1 VIRLGLRLTLSG
13 GREAVT
19 RLALVAAAVA
29 LGVGL
34 LLVTL
39 AGVNAV
45 NAQNGRYA
53 WLNTGAQ
60 SKVEGAGRADPL
72 WWLLTADTFRG
83 EQIGRVDVA
92 ATGATS
98 PVPPGITR
106 LPGPGEYY
114 ASPALAALIRST
126 PAAQLADRFGGR
138 LIGTIGDAALPA
150 PNTLLAIVGHTPTQ
164 LSQVPGAT
172 EATRIAGVAPNSCS
186 GANQCV
192 GVGVNAS
199 GMDLILSVVALA
211 LLFPVLMFIATA
223 TRLSTARR
231 ELRFAGMRLA
241 GATPRQVSQLAAVES
256 SVAALAGVAAGFGLF
271 FLLRVPLAGIPF
283 TGAPFFPGDLSLSLP
298 DVLVVAIGVP
308 VAAMVA
314 ARLALRRVHISPLGV
329 TRRVTPSAPRAWR
342 IIPLLL
348 GIAELFY
355 YLDRRPPTTPG
366 QIEAYL
372 PGFLL
377 IMAGLIIIGP
387 WLTMAGAR
395 LMARRTS
402 RPATLIAARRLAD
415 NPKAGFR
422 AVSGLVLALFV
433 TTVAVAAITTDNA
446 NAYVSFSGPALTS
459 TLADQFTDSPAGLPQ
474 LGKLAAPAAVA
485 AELTSVPG
493 VTGVVL
499 VHASQSG
506 IELDQADVGNGWQ
519 VAMGPDTS
527 KFPDGWRGNPP
538 PGVVPSWLTSIPA
551 GLVTCAELARVPAL
565 GSCPAGAG
573 VVAVPA
579 GGLVDGTMRGVL
591 WPAVALSPQPLVNTA
606 IQAIAVATDG
616 STQAI
621 EQARTTLEAAYP
633 AVSQPVTLAEQNAE
647 DRGRNTEYQQL
658 ADVVILVSL
667 CIAGCTLAASVAAG
681 LTDRKRP
688 FSLLRLAGAPLGT
701 LRGVVGLETAVPLLA
716 AAVLSVGAGFL
727 ATELY
732 TRSEQRYNLVA
743 PGGAYYVITAVGLL
757 ASLGVIAGT
766 FPLLRRITGPEVAR
780 ND

>member
-1 VIRLGLRLTLSG
+1 VIRLGLRLCVSG

-19 RLALVAAAVA
+19 RLALIAAAVA

-45 NAQNGRYA
+45 NVQNGRYA

-126 PAAQLADRFGGR
+126 PAAQLADRFGGQ

-150 PNTLLAIVGHTPTQ
+150 PNSLLVIVGHTPAQ
-164 LSQVPGAT
+164 LSQVPGASET
-172 EATRIAGVAPNSCS
+172 TRIAGVSPSSCS

-192 GVGVNAS
+192 GAGVNAS
-199 GMDLILSVVALA
+199 GMDLILSVIAVA

-223 TRLSTARR
+223 TRLSAARR
-231 ELRFAGMRLA
+231 EQRFAAMRLA

-256 SVAALAGVAAGFGLF
+256 SVAALAGVAAGFCLF
-271 FLLRVPLAGIPF
+271 FLFRVPLAGIPF

-298 DVLVVAIGVP
+298 DVLIVAIGIP
-308 VAAMVA
+308 AAAMVA

-329 TRRVTPSAPRAWR
+329 TRRVTPRAPRAWR
-342 IIPLLL
+342 IVPLLL

-372 PGFLL
+372 PGFVL

-446 NAYVSFSGPALTS
+446 NAYVSFSGPALAS
-459 TLADQFTDSPAGLPQ
+459 TLADQFTDNPAGLPR
-474 LGKLAAPAAVA
+474 LAAPAHVA
-485 AELTSVPG
+485 ARLGSVPG
-493 VTGVVL
+493 VTGTVL
-499 VHASQSG
+499 VHASPSG
-506 IELDQADVGNGWQ
+506 IELNQADVGNGWQ
-519 VAMGPDTS
+519 VGMGPDTS
-527 KFPDGWRGNPP
+527 RFPRGWLANSP
-538 PGVVPSWLTSIPA
+538 PGVVPPWLTSVPA

-565 GSCPAGAG
+565 GSCPAGAD

-579 GGLVDGTMRGVL
+579 GGLADGAMRGVI
-591 WPAVALSPQPLVNTA
+591 WPAVALPAPQVARSA
-606 IQAIAVATDG
+606 IQSIVVATDG

-633 AVSQPVTLAEQNAE
+633 AFGQPTTLAEQNAE

-701 LRGVVGLETAVPLLA
+701 LRRVVGLESAVPLLA
-716 AAVLSVGAGFL
+716 AAVLSIGLGFL
-727 ATELY
+727 ATALY
-732 TRSEQRYNLVA
+732 TRSEQRYSLVA
-743 PGGAYYVITAVGLL
+743 PGTAYYVITAAGLL
-757 ASLGVIAGT
+757 ASLGVIAAT
-766 FPLLRRITGPEVAR
+766 FPLLKRITGPEVAR